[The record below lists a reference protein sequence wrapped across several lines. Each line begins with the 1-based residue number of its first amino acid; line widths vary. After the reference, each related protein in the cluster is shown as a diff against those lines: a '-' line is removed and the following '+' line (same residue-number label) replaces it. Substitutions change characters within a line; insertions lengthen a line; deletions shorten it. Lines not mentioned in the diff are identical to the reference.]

1 MREPSGNTKP
11 NHPHQRVLAAWAAD
25 RRAAV
30 APVLALTLVVLIGIT
45 ALVIDL
51 GQLFV
56 IRGELQNA
64 SDSAALAGVV
74 ELVYT
79 GLDGAEETAVAYATK
94 PEHYRLGKPPPGPDG
109 VEVSYVGPET
119 LQVRVLR
126 TAGTSAGAVNT
137 IFAQIW
143 GIENAGVEAL
153 AVATLEH
160 GIIGT
165 GPGNLL
171 PFGIRKALVDADGDG
186 DYDIGNSID
195 IYPHTESPGNFGLLD
210 LNGGSNS
217 NAETLSWIEN
227 GFDDIF
233 IIPESTGGY
242 LQMEGDPGIS
252 GDSVSAAASS
262 RVGQRLL
269 FPVFDMV
276 SGQGATTTFR
286 VIDLVGGVITDV
298 NLTGS
303 EENRRLV
310 VRIEKFASTNLIV
323 GAEGTPNN
331 SSIGKPILIR

>member
-1 MREPSGNTKP
+1 MRVSSGRIRANWP
-11 NHPHQRVLAAWAAD
+11 LHGASAAWAVD
-25 RRAAV
+25 RRAVV

-45 ALVIDL
+45 ALAIDL
-51 GQLFV
+51 GHLFV

-64 SDSAALAGVV
+64 SDAAALAGVV
-74 ELVYT
+74 ELFYT
-79 GLDGAEETAVAYATK
+79 DSSGAQETAVTYATK

-109 VEVSYVGPET
+109 VEVSNLGPET

-126 TAGTSAGAVNT
+126 TAGTSAGAVTT
-137 IFAQIW
+137 IFARIW
-143 GIENAGVEAL
+143 GIKKAGVEAL

-171 PFGIRKALVDADGDG
+171 PFGIHKALVDADGDG
-186 DYDIGNSID
+186 VFDVGNSID
-195 IYPHTESPGNFGLLD
+195 IYPHPESPGNFGLLD

-217 NAETLSWIEN
+217 NSETLSWIEH
-227 GFDDIF
+227 GYDDVF
-233 IIPESTGGY
+233 IIPESTGGS

-252 GDSVSAAASS
+252 GDSISAATSS
-262 RVGQRLL
+262 RVGQRML

-286 VIDLVGGVITDV
+286 VIDLVGGIITGV

-303 EENRRLV
+303 EEERRLV

-323 GAEGTPNN
+323 GAEGTPSN
-331 SSIGKPILIR
+331 SSVGKPILIR